1 VGICGDLRKWKC
13 EKNLLRFVNYI
24 MVVREFIIFL
34 KCGKYKF
41 IIYNKK
47 FINNE
52 LKQHMNNEF

>member
-1 VGICGDLRKWKC
+1 
-13 EKNLLRFVNYI
+13 

-52 LKQHMNNEF
+52 LKQHMNNEFWTQYVMFGNWFST